1 MFKQLVILALV
12 ATVSSQQFE
21 DPTMNMIS
29 MAGKEGE
36 GAKESGSGGEKQG
49 EKKGE
54 VKKEEKK
61 GEKGGAKKEEK
72 KGGAKKGEKKVD
84 PKIAKLTPA
93 QKKAAAD
100 KKKADAILADTNAFT
115 AIVEGL
121 PNVHF
126 TAPQK

>member
-36 GAKESGSGGEKQG
+36 GAKESGSGGEKKG

>member
-36 GAKESGSGGEKQG
+36 GAKESGSGGEKKG

-72 KGGAKKGEKKVD
+72 KGGAKKEEKKGGAKKGEKKVD

-93 QKKAAAD
+93 
-100 KKKADAILADTNAFT
+100 
-115 AIVEGL
+115 
-121 PNVHF
+121 
-126 TAPQK
+126 